1 MDIFAGAPSGYRDCE
16 CRKTASKTALAGE
29 ESRAYIGTI

>member
-1 MDIFAGAPSGYRDCE
+1 MGTPSGYRDCE
-16 CRKTASKTALAGE
+16 CRNAVSKTALASG